1 MFCKKKIDIINILEA
16 KVKNRVNNSCCEV
29 MVREFA
35 RDYMRQCSCAHVVS
49 YSPNSRTPE
58 QERRYRRSLRADFKK
73 KNAEREKKIRDFPAL
88 VQRGIITPLD
98 TEYQARKRQQEEDA
112 RIHAERM
119 RRLREMQRERRQRRL
134 ESAISIV
141 AEKSDNN
148 ANVISGASTEEQQQ
162 AVARAAGTTLSF
174 KP

>member
-16 KVKNRVNNSCCEV
+16 KVNNRVNNSCCEV

-88 VQRGIITPLD
+88 VQQGIITPLD
-98 TEYQARKRQQEEDA
+98 TKYQERRRQQEENA
-112 RIHAERM
+112 RNHAERKRSLHEM
-119 RRLREMQRERRQRRL
+119 RQQRRQ
-134 ESAISIV
+134 ESASSIV
-141 AEKSDNN
+141 VEKSEEL
-148 ANVISGASTEEQQQ
+148 ANRTSGASTQEQQQ
-162 AVARAAGTTLSF
+162 AIARAAANTLGF